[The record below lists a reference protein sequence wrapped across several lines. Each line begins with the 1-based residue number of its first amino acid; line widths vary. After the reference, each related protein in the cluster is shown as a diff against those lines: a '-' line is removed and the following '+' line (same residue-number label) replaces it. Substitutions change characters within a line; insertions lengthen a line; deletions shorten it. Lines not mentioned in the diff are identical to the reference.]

1 MIKKSGLNLVL
12 LSFLFITS
20 FAVLI
25 SAADSSSILSEAVP
39 WSNTF
44 LTQIFLLGETWEEFI
59 IGVIILLIIIS
70 SVYNILDITTLFGSA
85 AVKVIISGG
94 LGIVFA
100 ISGMVRGAATGMI
113 KFAAAL
119 GAGVIWVEIIMSLL
133 IFLGLS
139 LGVFPWL
146 SEWAAKRKTDATKV
160 AAIKGAGKMRAGA
173 RTLSE
178 IGEEA
183 ERSGRR

>member
-1 MIKKSGLNLVL
+1 MNKKSLSLVL
-12 LSFLFITS
+12 LSLVFVSSLMF
-20 FAVLI
+20 V
-25 SAADSSSILSEAVP
+25 SAADTSTILSEAVP

-70 SVYNILDITTLFGSA
+70 SVYNILDITTIFGST
-85 AVKVIISGG
+85 AVKVIISAG

-113 KFAAAL
+113 KVAAAL
-119 GAGVIWVEIIMSLL
+119 GAGVIWVEIIISLL

-146 SEWAAKRKTDATKV
+146 SEWAAKRKADAVKV
-160 AAIKGAGKMRAGA
+160 AAIKGAGKIRAGI
-173 RTLSE
+173 RTAAE
-178 IGEEA
+178 VGEEA
-183 ERSGRR
+183 ERVGRR